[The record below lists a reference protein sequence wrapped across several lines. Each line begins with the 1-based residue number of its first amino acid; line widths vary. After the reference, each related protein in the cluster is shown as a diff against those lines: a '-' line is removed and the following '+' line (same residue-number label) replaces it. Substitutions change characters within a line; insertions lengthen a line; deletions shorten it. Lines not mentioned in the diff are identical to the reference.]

1 MPGSLEYSKQL
12 VLLVE
17 QRVPTAACTSQFA
30 ARLPGWRSAVERVQ
44 GAPRLRQ
51 LALELLEGVNLGA
64 LVSSLGMSTERRQA
78 FMDSMAGLAA
88 GATLGAEAIGDLAE
102 AALDAVAPLLPRR
115 KQQRQMQ
122 PSEMAR
128 LHEQYLT

>member
-88 GATLGAEAIGDLAE
+88 GATLGAEAIGDLE
-102 AALDAVAPLLPRR
+102 PQSAAAMGRVVGHHRRPRR
-115 KQQRQMQ
+115 LEQQQQQRRRV
-122 PSEMAR
+122 S
-128 LHEQYLT
+128 